1 MRHFIAIVVCIWPL
15 AAWSC
20 GVCDEDKVAATYD
33 HSTVARASTMR
44 HNVVFVAVDGP
55 VEAVAFTRR
64 VADITPRIRGVT
76 RGSVRTSK
84 APLTFSFVID
94 PKVQSAASA
103 VDELSR
109 QLGPV
114 PTLRVLKI
122 TAG

>member
-1 MRHFIAIVVCIWPL
+1 MKKLIAIAGCMWPL

-44 HNVVFVAVDGP
+44 HDVVFVAVDGP
-55 VEAVAFTRR
+55 VEAEPFVRR
-64 VADITPRIRGVT
+64 VAEIAPRIRGVM

-94 PKVQSAASA
+94 PTVQPAARA
-103 VDELSR
+103 VDELQR
-109 QLGPV
+109 QLGPL
-114 PTLRVLKI
+114 PTFRILKI
-122 TAG
+122 TSG